1 MMREAADSV
10 VSTKTWPLSLRCAR
24 TAVKRPEFLSALQ
37 SISRGGCVPMYSAN
51 NAVTPHGLGT

>member
-10 VSTKTWPLSLRCAR
+10 VSTKNWPA
-24 TAVKRPEFLSALQ
+24 RPEFLSALQ
-37 SISRGGCVPMYSAN
+37 SISRGDCVPMYSAN